1 MGILAVAC
9 MVAMLAGYSKA
20 LSKTSITPARQR
32 QMRIAA
38 TIVVASWLVL
48 VAALTINGFVN
59 NFSSFPP
66 RPLVLVALPIIA
78 ITAWSF
84 TSNAKQILRAIP
96 PHWMVYMQAFRIVV
110 EIILWIAFV
119 ELIIPEQMTFEGRNW
134 DVLTGILAL
143 PFGYFI
149 QKRKSFA
156 AQLAFNVLGIIL
168 LLNIVIISIL
178 SMPTSARVF
187 FNEPANTVVATFPFV
202 YLPTVLVVLA
212 AGLHILSFRQVWL
225 LKKTHVRNIA
235 NTPLDGST
243 IHPA

>member
-9 MVAMLAGYSKA
+9 MVAVLAGYSKV
-20 LSKTSITPARQR
+20 LSKTSITPAKQR
-32 QMRIAA
+32 QMTITA
-38 TIVVASWLVL
+38 TIVVAGWLVI

-59 NFSSFPP
+59 SFSAFPP

-84 TSNAKQILRAIP
+84 TSNAKHILRTIP

-110 EIILWIAFV
+110 EIILWMAFV
-119 ELIIPEQMTFEGRNW
+119 ELIIPKQMTFEGRNW

-143 PFGYFI
+143 PFGYYV
-149 QKRKSFA
+149 QKRKSST
-156 AQLAFNVLGIIL
+156 AQLAFNVVGIVL

-212 AGLHILSFRQVWL
+212 AGLHILSLRQVWL
-225 LKKTHVRNIA
+225 LKKSAVK
-235 NTPLDGST
+235 NTADTPFDGST